1 MAASSLKLLFDE
13 MFSHKQVGFVSSE
26 SRLCPMQHIRTIGWS
41 GQPDSV
47 WIPLA
52 VKSGFTIVSGDRNDR
67 TRLYTVADLKQMKAK
82 VIILEQFFDHMKGW
96 DKAKWLVNNIE
107 KLVAFSE
114 SLMPG
119 SVSALDRNGSAKEL

>member
-1 MAASSLKLLFDE
+1 
-13 MFSHKQVGFVSSE
+13 
-26 SRLCPMQHIRTIGWS
+26 
-41 GQPDSV
+41 
-47 WIPLA
+47 
-52 VKSGFTIVSGDRNDR
+52 
-67 TRLYTVADLKQMKAK
+67 MKAK